1 VIAPAEGS
9 GDAGSSGSSP
19 FDAHRDDYEEVLNR
33 GLAVSGENA
42 AHFARRRIEWLG
54 ACLRRL
60 GERPSSVLDYGCGH
74 GTSAPL
80 FLEILGADRVVGV
93 EKSSGLLEAARAR
106 MVDDRIRFGARDGQA
121 PDGSFDLAFCN
132 GVFHHIPPA
141 DRAAEVRFLLRSL
154 KPGGLLAFWENNAW
168 NPGARLVMRR
178 IPFDRGA
185 RPLSAVRARRM
196 LRSEGFS
203 VLRTDHLFVFPGFL
217 RALRPLEPLVA
228 ALPAGAQYQ
237 VLCRAPAS

>member
-1 VIAPAEGS
+1 MIAPATGA
-9 GDAGSSGSSP
+9 GDAGGGPGSSP
-19 FDAHRDDYEEVLNR
+19 FDAHRCDYDEVLNR

-60 GERPSSVLDYGCGH
+60 GERPASVLDYGCGH
-74 GTSAPL
+74 GSSAPL
-80 FLEILGADRVVGV
+80 FLEILGVSRVLGV

-106 MVDDRIRFGARDGQA
+106 IVNERIRFAARDGHV

-132 GVFHHIPPA
+132 GVFHHVPPGE
-141 DRAAEVRFLLRSL
+141 RAEEVRFLRRSL

-168 NPGARLVMRR
+168 NPGTRLVMSR
-178 IPFDRGA
+178 IPFDRGS
-185 RPLSAVRARRM
+185 RPLAAVEAKRM
-196 LRSEGFS
+196 LRAGGLS
-203 VLRTDHLFVFPGFL
+203 VIRTDHLFLFPGFL
-217 RALRPLEPLVA
+217 RALRPLEPLLT

-237 VLCRAPAS
+237 VLCRAPA